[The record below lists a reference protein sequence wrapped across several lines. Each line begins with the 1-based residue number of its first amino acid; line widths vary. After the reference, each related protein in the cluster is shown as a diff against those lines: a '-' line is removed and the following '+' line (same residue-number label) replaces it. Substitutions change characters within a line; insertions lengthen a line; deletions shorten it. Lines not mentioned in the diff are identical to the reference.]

1 MVWGREHICCSWEV
15 NTDSWLPWWSWALGD
30 SWHRTWRGMAGILHY
45 RVGKAEV
52 VGDGRGRHLQ
62 SDPASGPLS
71 ACWGSPCPGARGR
84 ERTEGP
90 GHERS
95 GFEPHLISAE
105 HSPLLHV
112 PCYSSFF
119 PPCLGLLGVAVS
131 PVSILG
137 QWSPSAA
144 SSQAC
149 RAVPGHLPS
158 LPPPGVL
165 TACCGGSASGRP
177 AGLGALG
184 PRCHWLSCSP

>member
-90 GHERS
+90 GHWGTMREVVLSHISHQLSTALSSMSPAIPASFHRALACWVSLCLLSASQSS
-95 GFEPHLISAE
+95 GVPLLPAARHAGQCQATSPASPRQGCSQPAAVAALQGVLQGSE
-105 HSPLLHV
+105 HSVHV
-112 PCYSSFF
+112 VT
-119 PPCLGLLGVAVS
+119 G
-131 PVSILG
+131 
-137 QWSPSAA
+137 
-144 SSQAC
+144 
-149 RAVPGHLPS
+149 
-158 LPPPGVL
+158 
-165 TACCGGSASGRP
+165 
-177 AGLGALG
+177 
-184 PRCHWLSCSP
+184 